1 MKKSTKIQIR
11 MSELRSEVNK
21 LEPGEAN
28 VTKRRELLTEIDTAE
43 TEYRAALT
51 EEADDPGTEHRGG
64 DGLTAEERELRDLD
78 GKAELRNV
86 VNGLLRGKEPAG
98 PELELQ
104 RHCGLSGSELP
115 WEMIAPRARHTRGVE
130 HRADAVTPAPSTA
143 QDNQRTPLG
152 RVFARSATATLG
164 VEMPSVPT
172 GDLNVPVLTGAQA
185 ASNVAKDTSVGDAA
199 AGTLT
204 AVTFSPTRIQ
214 FEYIMRREDR
224 ARMLGLD
231 EVLRTDLSAAIADQV
246 DEQVLVGDGTA
257 PNFGGFLSVAANG
270 GLPALAAPTVEVTYE
285 LALAELARG
294 VDGKYAGNLGECSM
308 VVGDDTYRKLV
319 TLINTGSGEVA
330 AMTYARML
338 MAFMASANI
347 TAPNNNDQE
356 GILARR
362 GAGVNAVCPMWG
374 GVALIVDEVSATN
387 RKQGWISLTAVL
399 MSDFKITR
407 KDGFS
412 RVSFM
417 LDT

>member
-1 MKKSTKIQIR
+1 MKKSVKLQLR
-11 MSELRSEVNK
+11 MSELRTEVNG
-21 LEPGEAN
+21 LEAGDQN
-28 VTKRRELLTEIDTAE
+28 VAKRRELLAEIETAE

-51 EEADDPGTEHRGG
+51 AEAADEGTEHRGG
-64 DGLTAEERELRDLD
+64 DGLTAEERELRGLD
-78 GKAELRNV
+78 DKAELRNV
-86 VNGLLRGKEPAG
+86 VNGLLHGREPQG

-104 RHCGLSGSELP
+104 RHRGLSGSEIP
-115 WEMIAPRARHTRGVE
+115 WDMIAPRARDVRGVE
-130 HRADAVTPAPSTA
+130 HRVDAVTPAPSTT

-152 RVFARSATATLG
+152 RVFARSATMTLG

-185 ASNVAKDTSVGDAA
+185 ASNVEKDDSVGDAA

-204 AVTFSPTRIQ
+204 AVTFTPTRIQ

-231 EVLRTDLSAAIADQV
+231 EVLRSDLSMAIADQV

-270 GLPALAAPTVEVTYE
+270 GLPALQAPGAEVDYE
-285 LALAELARG
+285 AALAELARG

-308 VVGDDTYRKLV
+308 VVGDSTYRKLV
-319 TLINTGSGEVA
+319 TLINAGSGEVA
-330 AMTYARML
+330 AMTFARML
-338 MAFMASANI
+338 MGFMASANI
-347 TAPNNNDQE
+347 TAPAANDQY

-362 GAGVNAVCPMWG
+362 GAGTNAVCPMWG
-374 GVALIVDEVSATN
+374 GVTLIVDEVSATN
-387 RKQGWISLTAVL
+387 RKKGWISLTAVL

-407 KDGFS
+407 KPGFT
-412 RVSFM
+412 RVGFQ
-417 LDT
+417 LA